1 MNMNT
6 LAYQAI
12 FVLLAIFSGNAL
24 AGDAPPKTPI
34 ALEVSGAL
42 FYENFLIT
50 SFAETIS
57 DGAPLETNAITKS
70 RYFAEANRALSPVQY
85 DHGFKLSISPL
96 LDSLNSSDTVQVK
109 VKVVGSTV
117 ANFLAPTSRSAG
129 IGKPQMSLLTFE
141 TNEIIMAGT
150 ESVINFDC
158 TYVGVNNEKPAARN
172 CRYHMVLTVNKHKT

>member
-1 MNMNT
+1 MNMNN

-12 FVLLAIFSGNAL
+12 FALLAIFSGNAL

-57 DGAPLETNAITKS
+57 NGAPLETNAITKS

-85 DHGFKLSISPL
+85 DH
-96 LDSLNSSDTVQVK
+96 DLN
-109 VKVVGSTV
+109 
-117 ANFLAPTSRSAG
+117 
-129 IGKPQMSLLTFE
+129 
-141 TNEIIMAGT
+141 
-150 ESVINFDC
+150 
-158 TYVGVNNEKPAARN
+158 
-172 CRYHMVLTVNKHKT
+172 